1 MVPSDANVLVVDDN
15 EDNRYTLTRRLKRLG
30 YTNLTTAESGRQAL
44 DLIGQQPFDVVL
56 LDIMMPGMNGYEV
69 LEHLRE
75 QEKLAGLPV
84 IMISALTEMDS
95 IIRCIELGAEDYL
108 PKPFNVTMLKARLG
122 ALLEKKALRDA
133 VARQLDLIRE
143 IFGKYVPEDVV
154 TAVMEGK
161 GEFKPIKTT
170 ATILYTDI
178 ASFTEIAEE
187 MSPEQVMNMLNEYFP
202 AVIEPI
208 EHYGGVVNQ
217 FQGDAMLVT
226 FNVPVKDPE
235 HAEKAVKTA
244 REIQE
249 ICAEQ
254 EFSGVKLNTR
264 IGITTGPV
272 VAGNVGSGR
281 RFNYTVHGDAVN
293 LAARLEQLNK
303 QHGTS
308 VLVSESTVS
317 LLAGSNYPL
326 ESVGDISI
334 RGKTAPVTVYK
345 LNT

>member
-1 MVPSDANVLVVDDN
+1 MQPSEAALLVVDDN

-30 YTNLTTAESGRQAL
+30 YTNFTTAECGREAL
-44 DLIGQQPFDVVL
+44 ELIEKQEFDVVL
-56 LDIMMPGMNGYEV
+56 LDVMMPEMNGYEV
-69 LEHLRE
+69 LEHLN
-75 QEKLAGLPV
+75 QQGKLAGLPV

-95 IIRCIELGAEDYL
+95 IVRCIELGAEDYL
-108 PKPFNVTMLKARLG
+108 PKPFNVTMLKARIG
-122 ALLEKKALRDA
+122 ASLEKKSLRDA
-133 VARQLDLIRE
+133 VARQLELIRE
-143 IFGKYVPEDVV
+143 VFGKYVPEDVAA
-154 TAVMEGK
+154 AVLEGK
-161 GEFKPIKTT
+161 GELKPIKTT

-187 MSPEQVMNMLNEYFP
+187 RSPEQVMDMLNEYFP

-226 FNVPVKDPE
+226 FNVPVEDPD

-244 REIQE
+244 KEIQD

-254 EFSGVKLNTR
+254 QFSGVSLTTR

-272 VAGNVGSGR
+272 IAGNVGSGR

-303 QHGTS
+303 QHGTK
-308 VLVSESTVS
+308 VLISDNTVK
-317 LLAGSNYPL
+317 LVNGSYPL
-326 ESVGDISI
+326 ESVGTISI
-334 RGKTAPVTVYK
+334 RGKAEPVTVYK
-345 LNT
+345 LNC

>member
-1 MVPSDANVLVVDDN
+1 MQPSEAALLVVDDN

-30 YTNLTTAESGRQAL
+30 YTNFTTAECGREAL
-44 DLIGQQPFDVVL
+44 ELIEKQDFDVVL
-56 LDIMMPGMNGYEV
+56 LDVMMPEMNGYEV
-69 LEHLRE
+69 LEHLN
-75 QEKLAGLPV
+75 QQGKLADLPV

-95 IIRCIELGAEDYL
+95 IVRCIELGAEDYL
-108 PKPFNVTMLKARLG
+108 PKPFNVTMLKARIG
-122 ALLEKKALRDA
+122 ASLEKKSLRDA
-133 VARQLDLIRE
+133 VARQLELIRE
-143 IFGKYVPEDVV
+143 VFGKYVPEDVAA
-154 TAVMEGK
+154 AVLEGK

-187 MSPEQVMNMLNEYFP
+187 RSPEQVMDMLNEYFP

-226 FNVPVKDPE
+226 FNVPVEDPD
-235 HAEKAVKTA
+235 HAEKAIKTA
-244 REIQE
+244 KEIQD
-249 ICAEQ
+249 ICAGQ
-254 EFSGVKLNTR
+254 QFSGVSLTTR

-272 VAGNVGSGR
+272 IAGNVGSGR

-303 QHGTS
+303 QHGTK
-308 VLVSESTVS
+308 VLISDNTVK
-317 LLAGSNYPL
+317 LVDGSYPL
-326 ESVGDISI
+326 ESVGTISI
-334 RGKTAPVTVYK
+334 RGKAEPVTVYK
-345 LNT
+345 LNC

>member
-1 MVPSDANVLVVDDN
+1 MLPSEAALLVVDDN

-30 YTNLTTAESGRQAL
+30 YTNFTTAECGREAL
-44 DLIGQQPFDVVL
+44 DLIEQQPFDLVL
-56 LDIMMPGMNGYEV
+56 LDVMMPEMNGYEV
-69 LEHLRE
+69 LEHLH
-75 QEKLAGLPV
+75 QQGKLAGLPV

-95 IIRCIELGAEDYL
+95 IVRCIELGAEDYL
-108 PKPFNVTMLKARLG
+108 PKPFNVTMLKARIG
-122 ALLEKKALRDA
+122 ASLEKKSLRDA
-133 VARQLDLIRE
+133 VAKQLELIRE
-143 IFGKYVPEDVV
+143 VFGKYVPEDVA
-154 TAVMEGK
+154 TAVLEGK

-187 MSPEQVMNMLNEYFP
+187 RSPEQVMEMLNEYFP

-226 FNVPVKDPE
+226 FNVPVEDPD

-244 REIQE
+244 REIQD

-254 EFSGVKLNTR
+254 QFSGVSLTTR

-272 VAGNVGSGR
+272 IAGNVGSGR

-303 QHGTS
+303 QHGTT
-308 VLVSESTVS
+308 VLISDSTVN
-317 LLAGSNYPL
+317 LLNDDYPL
-326 ESVGDISI
+326 ESVGTISI
-334 RGKTAPVTVYK
+334 RGKSELVTVYK
-345 LNT
+345 FKS